1 MGDDYASSVLVFQ
14 LLVGCFLL
22 AYITYPLSFLQ
33 TALKQVKAISIV
45 SMIVPVVYWSVIC
58 LLIDTYGLYS
68 FAFSKLLAFA
78 ISAFVCILF
87 SLSNIQIGFWK
98 YMNILFLRPVI
109 YSAIPALILSLI
121 AYHCIPFGTARI
133 DLLFVMVCVMGIS
146 AAVWGLNILI
156 NRLFRERVFAVSA
169 SVMKRNK

>member
-78 ISAFVCILF
+78 ISALYCFHC
-87 SLSNIQIGFWK
+87 QIFR
-98 YMNILFLRPVI
+98 L
-109 YSAIPALILSLI
+109 A
-121 AYHCIPFGTARI
+121 FGSI
-133 DLLFVMVCVMGIS
+133 
-146 AAVWGLNILI
+146 
-156 NRLFRERVFAVSA
+156 
-169 SVMKRNK
+169 

>member
-1 MGDDYASSVLVFQ
+1 M
-14 LLVGCFLL
+14 FLL

-78 ISAFVCILF
+78 ISVFCMYIVFTVKYSDWLLEVYEYTF
-87 SLSNIQIGFWK
+87 SSYLSYI
-98 YMNILFLRPVI
+98 V
-109 YSAIPALILSLI
+109 
-121 AYHCIPFGTARI
+121 
-133 DLLFVMVCVMGIS
+133 
-146 AAVWGLNILI
+146 
-156 NRLFRERVFAVSA
+156 LFRL
-169 SVMKRNK
+169 